1 MKKWTTKDFPTGLY
15 QLHADP
21 SVNFQMN
28 RFYNWTNDETM
39 LDEMQKA
46 GSAIYSYQDFIRSF
60 IELGEQALEKNQ
72 KRKAAN
78 YFRGAEF
85 YIPASDSRKQDLR
98 KQFIALTREYY
109 EISENQHNLIP
120 YEDGFLSAYR
130 LSSENPKGTVVI
142 FGGFD
147 SYIEE
152 LFLLVM
158 ILKNAGYDVVCFDG
172 PGQGTALEDYH
183 ISMTHEWE
191 RPVKAI
197 LDYYNLNDV
206 TLIGMSLG
214 GYLSLRASAY
224 EKRVKKVIAYDILAD
239 FYDVLTHQLEPSFK
253 DTFDD
258 MIVQEKSEEINTVMK
273 QLMKKNLM
281 LEWGITQGMHVTGS
295 RTPYEFFHKTISY
308 NTGAFSPLI
317 TQNVLLLAGQNDHYV
332 PIRQLPWQ
340 IGTLTNVRSL
350 TVRMFTEKEYAHTHC
365 QIGNLGLAVDVM
377 LNWMEQTK

>member
-1 MKKWTTKDFPTGLY
+1 MKKWTTKDFPIGFY

-46 GSAIYSYQDFIRSF
+46 GCSVHSYQDFIKSF

-72 KRKAAN
+72 KRKAAY

-85 YIPASDSRKQDLR
+85 YIPATDSRKQDLR
-98 KQFIALTREYY
+98 KHFIALTREFY
-109 EISENQHNLIP
+109 EISENQHYLIP
-120 YEDGFLSAYR
+120 YEDGALSAYR
-130 LSSENPKGTVVI
+130 ISPVNPKGTVVL

-147 SYIEE
+147 SYVEE
-152 LFLLVM
+152 LFLPVM
-158 ILKNAGYDVVCFDG
+158 ILKNIGYDVICFDG

-183 ISMTHEWE
+183 IPMTPEWE
-191 RPVKAI
+191 RPVKAV
-197 LDYYNLNDV
+197 LDYFSLYDV

-214 GYLSLRASAY
+214 GCLSLRAASY

-239 FYDVLTHQLEPSFK
+239 FYDVLTHQLDPSFK
-253 DTFDD
+253 STFDN
-258 MIVQEKSEEINTVMK
+258 MMVQEKAEEVNTVMNK
-273 QLMKKNLM
+273 LMKNNLM

-295 RTPYEFFHKTISY
+295 KTPYEFFHKTISY
-308 NTGAFSPLI
+308 NTAAFSPLI
-317 TQNVLLLAGQNDHYV
+317 TQDVLLLAGQNDHYV
-332 PIRQLPWQ
+332 PIRQLPEQ
-340 IGTLTNVRSL
+340 INTLTNVHSL
-350 TVRMFTEKEYAHTHC
+350 TVRMFTAKEYADTHC
-365 QIGNLGLAVDVM
+365 QIGNLGLAVEVM